1 MSIDSRLDRTRTPV
15 VPGIPGASRQLLLPK
30 KASKSRSS
38 AHPGSGRS
46 RRRAIR
52 AASSQAL
59 NGLLADSMMLYDHY
73 GRYLWLLSD
82 HTSCQLNVLLG
93 KHTDEQREL
102 IDLIVERVR
111 ELGAATTVPLQVAEL
126 TVVSRP
132 LKGVGDVPA
141 MLAGLLEAHEL
152 IIGRIREA
160 ITMTATSRDR
170 ETNDLLRDALRRHE
184 SQAWSIADHIAESDA
199 KRA

>member
-1 MSIDSRLDRTRTPV
+1 
-15 VPGIPGASRQLLLPK
+15 
-30 KASKSRSS
+30 
-38 AHPGSGRS
+38 
-46 RRRAIR
+46 
-52 AASSQAL
+52 
-59 NGLLADSMMLYDHY
+59 MMLYDHY